1 MRAFTVFLFCL
12 SIAFQGISST
22 HVFDK
27 PCPMEQDMEQ
37 GMYPGM
43 MGNSGGA
50 SDCCNDAETAAKT
63 GKLCKTGQE
72 CSLSQVFIVVPSQSP
87 DQKPLA
93 TTPIVA
99 SNLFHPLFNPSD
111 IWRPPTFS

>member
-1 MRAFTVFLFCL
+1 
-12 SIAFQGISST
+12 
-22 HVFDK
+22 
-27 PCPMEQDMEQ
+27 
-37 GMYPGM
+37 
-43 MGNSGGA
+43 
-50 SDCCNDAETAAKT
+50 
-63 GKLCKTGQE
+63 
-72 CSLSQVFIVVPSQSP
+72 VFIVVPSQSP